1 MLPDTRTAC
10 QLLLAYH
17 KAYAASGRKHIMEFA
32 EAMKAE
38 TDTLPDDLKPLGELL
53 SKIWIQVLTES
64 FAEGLLL
71 FAERGLQEIARV
83 GQGSQGST
91 PSVGCPSQQEAAENN
106 WRE

>member
-17 KAYAASGRKHIMEFA
+17 KAYAASGRKQIMEFA
-32 EAMKAE
+32 EDMKAG
-38 TDTLPDDLKPLGELL
+38 TDSLPDDVKPLGELL
-53 SKIWIQVLTES
+53 SKIIIQVLTES
-64 FAEGLLL
+64 FVESLLL

-83 GQGSQGST
+83 CEGSQGST
-91 PSVGCPSQQEAAENN
+91 PSGDCPSQQEAAENN